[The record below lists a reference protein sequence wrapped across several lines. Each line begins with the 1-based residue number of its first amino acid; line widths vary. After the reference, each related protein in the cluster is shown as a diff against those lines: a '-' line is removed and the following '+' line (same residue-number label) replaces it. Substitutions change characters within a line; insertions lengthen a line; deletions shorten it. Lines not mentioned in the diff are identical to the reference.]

1 MRRTVLLALLLC
13 VAPVLAQPTK
23 PARPPAAPPAA
34 PPPAAATSRIV
45 KFEPTRGLPGT
56 RVRVFVLGLAAT
68 DTILY
73 GGKPVPEIERTPAS
87 VDVVVPPGAKS
98 AFFAVK
104 SPAGTSVAR
113 ERFGVVKPPVIVSFA
128 PLYGPPGARVEIAG
142 TGFEPGDT
150 VSFDGRLAKTIEKM
164 TATKLVVQVPEGA
177 RSSVFTVQRMGMS
190 FPGRKAFEVVLPPV
204 LTGIEPTEGLP
215 GAKVR
220 LTGQRLTKDAK
231 VTMAGKPMKI
241 VGREGEESLQVQVP
255 AGVVSGAIAVQTRGG
270 RATAPVMFLIVT
282 ASEVLG
288 VSPPAGRPGAQV
300 TIRVSVITGRDRFFF
315 NGRELKIIGQP
326 PEGYLVLIPENAVTD
341 YIEWESFGV
350 RKRSR
355 FKFEV
360 IQPPM
365 LTGMQPQSGPP
376 GTRVAISGRALGPDV
391 RVSFG
396 GLGVPI
402 VERSAERLLVV
413 VPNAPS
419 NVFEVRVG
427 SAAPLRTP
435 MFRVL
440 RPTPIGPPPPAPR
453 R

>member
-1 MRRTVLLALLLC
+1 MKRTVLLALLLG
-13 VAPVLAQPTK
+13 VTPVLAQPTK
-23 PARPPAAPPAA
+23 PARPPAAPPAG
-34 PPPAAATSRIV
+34 PPPTATTSRIV
-45 KFEPTRGLPGT
+45 KFEPTRGVAGT
-56 RVRVFVLGLAAT
+56 RVRVFVQGLQAT

-73 GGKPVPEIERTPAS
+73 GGKPVQEIERTPAS
-87 VDVVVPPGAKS
+87 VDVVVPLGAKS
-98 AFFAVK
+98 DFLAVRAP
-104 SPAGTSVAR
+104 SGTSMAR

-128 PLYGPPGARVEIAG
+128 PLYGPPGARVEIVG

-150 VSFDGRLAKTIEKM
+150 VSFDGRLAKIVERM
-164 TATKLVVQVPEGA
+164 TVTRLVVQVPEGA

-190 FPGRKAFEVVLPPV
+190 FPGRRAFEVVLPPV

-215 GAKVR
+215 GARVR

-231 VTMAGKPMKI
+231 VTMVGKPMKI
-241 VGREGEESLQVQVP
+241 IGREGEESLQVQVP
-255 AGVVSGAIAVQTRGG
+255 AGVVSGAILVQTRGG
-270 RATAPVMFLIVT
+270 RATAPVMFLVVT
-282 ASEVLG
+282 PSEILG
-288 VSPPAGRPGAQV
+288 VSPPAGRPGTQV

-315 NGRELKIIGQP
+315 NGHELKIIGRP

-341 YIEWESFGV
+341 FIESESFGV

-376 GTRVAISGRALGPDV
+376 GTRVTLSGRSLGPDV

-396 GLGVPI
+396 GIGVPL
-402 VERSAERLLVV
+402 VERTAERLVVV

-435 MFRVL
+435 VFQVL
-440 RPTPIGPPPPAPR
+440 RPTPTAPPSPAPR
-453 R
+453 